1 MRKWLA
7 LLFACLALTLV
18 AAGCG
23 GDDEDGGGGDGGS
36 GGAAQ
41 EQEPADSGQ
50 SSSGGGGAQVGM
62 KNIQFE
68 PGDVTVKA
76 GDTVT
81 WTNNESVPH
90 DVDGGGAGVK
100 FSSGEVGGMDEGA
113 KFKFTFK
120 KAGTYDYVCRV
131 HAPGMAGTVTVN

>member
-23 GDDEDGGGGDGGS
+23 GDE
-36 GGAAQ
+36 
-41 EQEPADSGQ
+41 EQPAESGQ
-50 SSSGGGGAQVGM
+50 SGGGGGAQVEM

-68 PGDVTVKA
+68 PGDVTIKA
-76 GDTVT
+76 GETVT
-81 WTNNESVPH
+81 WTNEEAVGH
-90 DVDGGGAGVK
+90 DVDGSGKGVK
-100 FSSGEVGGMDEGA
+100 FSSGEEGGMNDGDT
-113 KFKFTFK
+113 FKFTFD

-131 HAPGMAGTVTVN
+131 HAPGMAGTVTVK

>member
-23 GDDEDGGGGDGGS
+23 GDDDDGGGGDSGS

-41 EQEPADSGQ
+41 EQEPADSAQG
-50 SSSGGGGAQVGM
+50 SSGGGAQVGM

-68 PGDVTVKA
+68 PGDVTIKA
-76 GDTVT
+76 GETVT
-81 WTNNESVPH
+81 WTNDESVPH

-100 FSSGEVGGMDEGA
+100 FSSGEEGGMDEGA
-113 KFKFTFK
+113 TFKFTFD

>member
-7 LLFACLALTLV
+7 LLLACIALTLV

-23 GDDEDGGGGDGGS
+23 GDDDDGGGGDSGS

-41 EQEPADSGQ
+41 EKEPADSAQG
-50 SSSGGGGAQVGM
+50 SSGGGAQVGM

-68 PGDVTVKA
+68 PGDVTIKA

-100 FSSGEVGGMDEGA
+100 FSSGEQGGMDEGA
-113 KFKFTFK
+113 TFKFTFD

>member
-18 AAGCG
+18 VAGCG
-23 GDDEDGGGGDGGS
+23 GDDDDGGGGNGGS

-41 EQEPADSGQ
+41 EQEPADSAQ
-50 SSSGGGGAQVGM
+50 DSSGGGAQVGM

-68 PGDVTVKA
+68 PGDVTIKA
-76 GDTVT
+76 GETVT
-81 WTNNESVPH
+81 WTNDESVPH
-90 DVDGGGAGVK
+90 DVDGSGRGVK
-100 FSSGEVGGMDEGA
+100 FSSGEEGGMDEGA
-113 KFKFTFK
+113 TFKFTFK